1 MDAIVRCPVN
11 PTEDMARVCSALIN
25 LFVSDSS
32 CKETENGY
40 MMLIS
45 NKRSSLNLIQQY
57 VHALRIIDAV
67 RKRVLS
73 NWDGTKT
80 SVFFDKQAAYYG
92 KLRLVDETE
101 EDPPLGFI
109 ELEIM
114 FEDETEFDEFLAW
127 FVPPTEDG
135 RIVTS

>member
-11 PTEDMARVCSALIN
+11 PTEDVARVCSALIN